1 MCFATV
7 TIIRD
12 SKTPLMVPHS
22 NSLALTRRK
31 RVGANYF
38 QALVVRVLCALFGMD
53 IKSSLRLALS
63 AAMAAM
69 VVGCGGGGG
78 GGSPASGGGTPVT
91 QQQITVT
98 KSGTGGG
105 TVTSAP
111 AGVDCG
117 GTCSANFDDGT
128 AVTLTATA
136 AGGSVFAVWG
146 GACSGNAATATVT
159 MSAARTCTA
168 TFNLAA
174 GPVRFSLGVA
184 KSGIGSGSVSSMPAG
199 IDCGATC
206 SATFVDGTV
215 VTLTASAAPGS
226 TFAGW
231 GGACSGAAAAVAV
244 TMSAARGCT
253 VNFNGILST
262 TQMGGARQGATL
274 ALAGTVT
281 TLAGTPVNQNGTG
294 PAASFHQPGTLAIA
308 GGTLYVPDASGDGL
322 VRKIDT
328 ATGTVTP
335 FASMAFLVGIFGSS
349 GSATGMTTDGSSFF
363 VTQNALCTIKQISIA
378 DGVVSNIAGNT
389 APVAACGSVDGIGD
403 AARFNW
409 PEAIASDGTHLYVA
423 DRLNHAIRRITI
435 ATRVVSTF
443 AGTMPAAG
451 SADGVGAAARFSQP
465 NGIVLVGAHLYVVDG
480 GNRTIRRIAI
490 ATGEVT
496 TLAGSPA
503 AGGTGN
509 VDGIGSAARF
519 HAPRGIT
526 SDGANLYVTDAG
538 TMTVRKI
545 VIATGE
551 VSTLA
556 GQAGVAGSDDGTGT
570 AARFRT
576 PFGIATDGLSLFVS
590 DQAANTI
597 RKIAPSSGSL
607 GSMTSANAVVS
618 TLAGTPSG
626 ADGIGAAARF
636 NSPNGLTSDGA
647 SLYLLGGSCEV
658 RRIDVATRAVTTLA
672 GAAFQCGHVD
682 ATGAAAGFT
691 GLALTTDGTHLYVA
705 GGHTIRR
712 VVIAT
717 GTVSTIAG
725 TNGSLGSADGIG
737 AAARFSVIQ
746 GVTTD
751 GTNVYVADSNNHTIR
766 RIVIATGAVSTLAGT
781 AGVSGSTDGIG
792 AAARFSMPAGITTD
806 GVNLYVAD
814 TLNSRIRKIVLATSV
829 VTTLA
834 GSAPG
839 IADGVGTAAA
849 FVFPSGITTDGASL
863 YVADTNVQTIRKI
876 TPTSGTLANIGN
888 TTASVTT
895 IAGAA
900 PTNGLLGDIVDGT
913 GATARF
919 RFPGGIT
926 TDGSRLFIVDEG
938 GNVVR
943 AMQ

>member
-1 MCFATV
+1 
-7 TIIRD
+7 
-12 SKTPLMVPHS
+12 
-22 NSLALTRRK
+22 
-31 RVGANYF
+31 
-38 QALVVRVLCALFGMD
+38 MD
-53 IKSSLRLALS
+53 IKSRLRLALI

-69 VVGCGGGGG
+69 VVGCGGG

-174 GPVRFSLGVA
+174 GPVSFSLAVA
-184 KSGIGSGSVSSMPAG
+184 KSGTGSGSVSSMPAG

-206 SATFVDGTV
+206 NATFVDGTV

-281 TLAGTPVNQNGTG
+281 TLAGTPINQNGTG
-294 PAASFHQPGTLAIA
+294 PAASFSGPGTLTIA
-308 GGTLYVPDASGDGL
+308 GGTLYVPDWSGDGL

-328 ATGTVTP
+328 TTGTVTP
-335 FASMAFLVGIFGSS
+335 FSSMAFLVGAFGSTA
-349 GSATGMTTDGSSFF
+349 SAAGMTTDGSNFF
-363 VTQNALCTIKQISIA
+363 VTQDTLCTVKQISIA
-378 DGVVSNIAGNT
+378 DGSVSNLAGNT
-389 APVAACGSVDGIGD
+389 APTAACGSVDGIGD
-403 AARFNW
+403 AARFNQ
-409 PEAIASDGTHLYVA
+409 PAAIASDGTHLYVA
-423 DRLNHAIRRITI
+423 DRLNHAIRRVNI
-435 ATRVVSTF
+435 ATRVVGTF
-443 AGTMPAAG
+443 AGTMLASG

-465 NGIVLVGAHLYVVDG
+465 WGIVAVGAHLYVVDG

-519 HAPRGIT
+519 DAPRGIT

-538 TMTVRKI
+538 TSTKTVRKI

-570 AARFRT
+570 VARFRT
-576 PFGIATDGLSLFVS
+576 PFGIATDGASLFVS

-607 GSMTSANAVVS
+607 GSMTSANAVVT

-626 ADGIGAAARF
+626 TDGVGAAARF
-636 NSPNGLTSDGA
+636 DFPNGLTSDGA
-647 SLYLLGGSCEV
+647 RLYLLGGQCEV
-658 RRIDVATRAVTTLA
+658 RRIDIATRTVTTLA

-682 ATGAAAGFT
+682 GASTDARFT
-691 GLALTTDGTHLYVA
+691 NAFDLTTDGTNLYVA
-705 GGHTIRR
+705 EAHTIRR

-725 TNGSLGSADGIG
+725 TNGSPGSADGIG
-737 AAARFSVIQ
+737 AAARFSVPQ

-751 GTNVYVADSNNHTIR
+751 GTNVYVADTNNHTIR
-766 RIVIATGAVSTLAGT
+766 RLVIATGAVSTLAGT
-781 AGVSGSTDGIG
+781 AGVSGSTDGTG
-792 AAARFSMPAGITTD
+792 AAARFSSPAGITTD

-814 TLNSRIRKIVLATSV
+814 TINSRIRKVMLATGV

-849 FVFPSGITTDGASL
+849 FAFPSGITTDGASL

-876 TPTSGTLANIGN
+876 TPTSGNLAGIGS

-900 PTNGLLGDIVDGT
+900 PANGLLGDIVDGN

-919 RFPGGIT
+919 RSPGGIT
-926 TDGSRLFIVDEG
+926 TDGSRLYIVDEG